1 MNKED
6 QIYHEILD
14 HVLKLLSRHESIV
27 MIAGALMVIAK
38 RLYKTHLNK
47 NEYKRVMKV
56 ATELDVEPYDIK
68 KGTLH

>member
-14 HVLKLLSRHESIV
+14 HVLKLLSRHERID

-56 ATELDVEPYDIK
+56 AT
-68 KGTLH
+68 

>member
-14 HVLKLLSRHESIV
+14 HVLKLLSRHERID

-47 NEYKRVMKV
+47 RDYKKV
-56 ATELDVEPYDIK
+56 IKIAAELDVEPYDIK

>member
-1 MNKED
+1 
-6 QIYHEILD
+6 
-14 HVLKLLSRHESIV
+14 
-27 MIAGALMVIAK
+27 MVIAK
-38 RLYKTHLNK
+38 RQYKTHLNK